1 MPRAAAA
8 LKLRSSPARLPDDML
23 LSALRR
29 FAAVLALAA
38 GLAAPAMAADAPS
51 CPPSVQAPSVAQQ
64 RAAERAARDR
74 GFLWRVEQGG
84 RTSWL
89 YGTIHVARHEWTV
102 PGPRL
107 AEVLRQARV
116 LALELDLADPQAL
129 AEALR
134 AAAAPGGRPL
144 PAPLRERL
152 LRRLAAECLPSALAE
167 LLPPTLQAA
176 TLGALAGRREGLDP
190 AWAIDLALSQRARAA
205 GTRVLALE
213 TLGEQLAALQGPD
226 DAESL
231 RFVERTL
238 DELDSGRAL
247 PPLRRIADSWA
258 RADLAT
264 LERWPVWC
272 DCLDTPADRAL
283 MTRLLDERNATLAT
297 RIDALHRDGG
307 AVLAAVGALH
317 LIGPRGLPALLAAR
331 GYRVERVPFAH

>member
-1 MPRAAAA
+1 MILTAFRCLAAA
-8 LKLRSSPARLPDDML
+8 
-23 LSALRR
+23 
-29 FAAVLALAA
+29 LALAA
-38 GLAAPAMAADAPS
+38 GLAGTATAADAPS
-51 CPPSVQAPSVAQQ
+51 CPPSAQAPSAAQQ

-74 GFLWRVEQGG
+74 GFLWRIEQGG

-107 AEVLRQARV
+107 AEALRHARV

-129 AEALR
+129 ADALR
-134 AAAAPGGRPL
+134 AAAGPGGKAL
-144 PAPLRERL
+144 PAPLHERL
-152 LRRLAAECLPSALAE
+152 LRRLAAECLPAALAE

-190 AWAIDLALSQRARAA
+190 AWAIDLALSQRAHAA
-205 GTRVLALE
+205 GTRVVALE

-226 DAESL
+226 GAESL

-247 PPLRRIADSWA
+247 APLRRIADSWA

-283 MTRLLDERNATLAT
+283 MARLLDERNATLAV